1 MYHGRRVHVKE
12 EERKE
17 NKKVSNT
24 LDQAERKVYRNLEEF
39 GDYWENRSR
48 KLREQAVPAQ
58 SHLFDKCVFFILGF
72 VGRGEESRYA
82 MTKMIEKNGGRTV
95 LMISAQVTHVVADHL
110 CQSKRNQLD
119 KAIEK
124 RKIVVVKPEYVF
136 KCVNEQKLLDPTP
149 YLSSK
154 PKTRSILELIPYT
167 EK

>member
-1 MYHGRRVHVKE
+1 MYNGRRIPTKKGE
-12 EERKE
+12 GKE
-17 NKKVSNT
+17 NKGNGNIC
-24 LDQAERKVYRNLEEF
+24 ERKVYRNLEEF
-39 GDYWENRSR
+39 GNYWENRSN
-48 KLREQAVPAQ
+48 KLSNQRVPAQ

-82 MTKMIEKNGGRTV
+82 MSKLIEKNGGRTV

-124 RKIVVVKPEYVF
+124 RKVLVVKPDYVF
-136 KCVNEQKLLDPTP
+136 KCVEQQKLLDPIP

-154 PKTRSILELIPYT
+154 PKIRSVLDLLQ
-167 EK
+167 KN